1 MSSSLPPRFKPLDP
15 PLKIVLVEPDIPHNT
30 GSIARSCAAVGAELH
45 LVEPLGFQLTDKHMK
60 RAGLDY
66 WEHVTLVRH
75 RSLDQFLEHAA
86 DDRKFFFTTKG
97 DRVYQDIVYQPG
109 DYLVFGSETRGLPLG
124 RLEQFKDD
132 FVVIPMAE
140 DRVRSLNLSVSAGIA
155 LYQALNS
162 IGGGA

>member
-1 MSSSLPPRFKPLDP
+1 MSTSLPPRFTPMTP
-15 PLKIVLVEPDIPHNT
+15 PLKVVLVEPDIPHNT

-75 RSLDQFLEHAA
+75 RSLDQFLEYAA
-86 DDRKFFFTTKG
+86 EGRKFFFTTKA
-97 DRVYQDIVYQPG
+97 DRVYQDVSYQAG
-109 DYLVFGSETRGLPLG
+109 DYLVFGSETRGLPLE
-124 RLEQFKDD
+124 RLEDYKED
-132 FVVIPMAE
+132 FVVIPMLE
-140 DRVRSLNLSVSAGIA
+140 DRVRSLNLSVSAGIG